1 MKTAQKRVEG
11 QNFDMRKQLLEYDD
25 IMRQQRE
32 IMYKERDDIML
43 SKDLSEIIK
52 GEFLTAIEL
61 DMPKFTNNEGKKPV
75 VDIEKFL
82 K

>member
-1 MKTAQKRVEG
+1 
-11 QNFDMRKQLLEYDD
+11 
-25 IMRQQRE
+25 MRQQRE
-32 IMYKERDDIML
+32 IMYKERDDIMC

-82 K
+82 NYVGKNYVIK

>member
-1 MKTAQKRVEG
+1 MKRLKALTDSFMDDEAIESKMVTKSIETAQKRVEG

-32 IMYKERDDIML
+32 IMYKERDDIMR

-52 GEFLTAIEL
+52 V
-61 DMPKFTNNEGKKPV
+61 NS
-75 VDIEKFL
+75 
-82 K
+82 